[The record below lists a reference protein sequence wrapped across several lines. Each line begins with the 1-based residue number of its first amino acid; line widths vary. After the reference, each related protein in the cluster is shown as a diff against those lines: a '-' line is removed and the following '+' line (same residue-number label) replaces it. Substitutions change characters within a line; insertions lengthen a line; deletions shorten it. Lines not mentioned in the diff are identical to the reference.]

1 MWIKIVSLLNKDIPW
16 YKPEYAVNRN
26 FDERA
31 DAERFIAKKL
41 LSLSENFIPR
51 EAECIFYLMEDS
63 QLWGDKGI
71 CLGVGFFPEDKDHK
85 LCLAHKPRHLAKL
98 ISKSV
103 FVVNPARGRQQ
114 RTYYAEYQEGNVEIR
129 KEEYDSLDVPA
140 YWSGMETGGS
150 TFRYGRKPN

>member
-63 QLWGDKGI
+63 QLW
-71 CLGVGFFPEDKDHK
+71 
-85 LCLAHKPRHLAKL
+85 
-98 ISKSV
+98 
-103 FVVNPARGRQQ
+103 
-114 RTYYAEYQEGNVEIR
+114 
-129 KEEYDSLDVPA
+129 
-140 YWSGMETGGS
+140 
-150 TFRYGRKPN
+150 